1 MVTIFVYLFNIANML
16 GVIYT
21 RHMGVIYKRI
31 QKSEKLNKLNNKLIY
46 TNTIQ
51 TKTLYPLSA
60 SVFPLTHKIIWH
72 LTEWNNKVG
81 HNAKVLTWYLIT
93 VRDFLQITRRGTC
106 TYKVPLLKMS
116 KFCLYFSGSC
126 ISLDLQLSAHVSK
139 PVWKVCTACPRYRVC
154 NFDAFYIFTIK
165 FFKSRPRNFQAFQ
178 SECLVNPLSWI
189 AL

>member
-126 ISLDLQLSAHVSK
+126 ISLDLQLSAHVSSQCGK
-139 PVWKVCTACPRYRVC
+139 FVLHARDIRCAILMLSIYLLL
-154 NFDAFYIFTIK
+154 NFLNLGHAISK
-165 FFKSRPRNFQAFQ
+165 
-178 SECLVNPLSWI
+178 LSSPSV
-189 AL
+189 